1 MRFKRLEA
9 YLSLRH
15 CPASWGR
22 RAYQAEGPSP
32 VIPRGFTLI
41 EMLLVVAL
49 LGVLVA
55 IGLPTYSSYVDR
67 ARVGQAIGDI
77 KTIELLI
84 ERFNTVNF
92 RLPASLGEIG
102 EAVPTDP
109 WDRA

>member
-55 IGLPTYSSYVDR
+55 
-67 ARVGQAIGDI
+67 
-77 KTIELLI
+77 
-84 ERFNTVNF
+84 
-92 RLPASLGEIG
+92 
-102 EAVPTDP
+102 
-109 WDRA
+109 